1 MHRDAAG
8 GTAMSHRTRAFAWVL
23 TILLAVGCA
32 STVLDQRVSWAQGAP
47 VVVAVPL
54 AGHPPVAASGTVAT
68 FDPATSILRFDDG
81 RLVKLTG
88 ESKLVPPVASPI
100 RAGDVVVLQD
110 VLPVG
115 VQSGVKT
122 LAVGQ
127 PQRMG
132 TIASVDEDRGLV
144 GLTDGTVVS
153 VTRSTNVHLGAAG
166 SNVALTQVN
175 PGDEVVVVL
184 DDVKPAV
191 TTATADAAA
200 YPNALPR
207 QDLSSPAVEAGE
219 VMIFRVSRRP

>member
-1 MHRDAAG
+1 
-8 GTAMSHRTRAFAWVL
+8 
-23 TILLAVGCA
+23 
-32 STVLDQRVSWAQGAP
+32 
-47 VVVAVPL
+47 
-54 AGHPPVAASGTVAT
+54 
-68 FDPATSILRFDDG
+68 
-81 RLVKLTG
+81 VKLTG

-132 TIASVDEDRGLV
+132 TIATVDEGRGLV

-153 VTRSTNVHLGAAG
+153 VTRTTNVHLGAAG
-166 SNVALTQVN
+166 SNIALTQVI

-184 DDVKPAV
+184 GDVAPAAV
-191 TTATADAAA
+191 TATADAAA

-207 QDLSSPAVEAGE
+207 QDLSSAGVEAGE
-219 VMIFRVSRRP
+219 VMIFRVPRRP